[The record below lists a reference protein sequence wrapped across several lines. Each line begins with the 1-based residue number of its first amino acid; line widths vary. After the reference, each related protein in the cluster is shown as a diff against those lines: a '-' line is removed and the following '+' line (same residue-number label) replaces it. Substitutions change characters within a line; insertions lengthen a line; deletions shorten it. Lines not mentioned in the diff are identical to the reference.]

1 MRLVSFEIT
10 TPLGSHR
17 RLGGLLGGDER
28 RIADLTSAYEAFLV
42 ASTDEPTP
50 EGLAALR
57 TPPDMIGWLRGAD
70 RSREAAEQAL
80 SYVAEQ
86 LEKHHDPR
94 GPSGEQLVF
103 SRPEVRLLAPVPRP
117 NSLRDFSIYHE
128 HMSKARDEPRPH
140 PSHYYRKPPYYK
152 GNPDNVLGPEDP
164 FPYPS
169 YTDQLDLEFEIG
181 IVVGRG
187 GINLS
192 LEEARA
198 AIAGYT
204 ILIDASARDRQ
215 RDEFLGPTK
224 AKDFGTTL
232 GPYLVTAD
240 EVDEADLRC
249 RFLVDGEVWWEGSTS
264 EPRTFLA
271 HHLVAY
277 VSDDEMLYPGDVL
290 GTGTIGTSCSMDT
303 KRWIKVGQRARFE
316 VEGLGVLDQEVA
328 AQPQVVDYV
337 RNGMDGLMSPPE
349 AS

>member
-1 MRLVSFEIT
+1 VKLASFEVA
-10 TPLGSHR
+10 TPVGARR
-17 RLGGLLGGDER
+17 RLGALLGGDEER
-28 RIADLTSAYEAFLV
+28 MVDLTSAYAAFLR
-42 ASTDEPTP
+42 ADTDEPTP
-50 EGLAALR
+50 EELAALR
-57 TPPDMIGWLRGAD
+57 TPPDMIGWLRGAH

-80 SYVAEQ
+80 AYVAHE
-86 LEKHHDPR
+86 LEGDPDPS
-94 GPSGEQLVF
+94 GPGGEQLVF
-103 SRPEVRLLAPVPRP
+103 SPAEIRVLSPVPRP

-128 HMSKARDEPRPH
+128 HMSRARAEPRPH
-140 PSHYYRKPPYYK
+140 PAHYYRKPPYYK
-152 GNPDNVLGPEDP
+152 GNPDNVLGPGDP

-181 IVVGRG
+181 IIVGKG

-192 LEEARA
+192 LEEAKA

-224 AKDFGTTL
+224 GKDFGTTL

-240 EVDEADLRC
+240 EVDEANLSC

-277 VSDDEMLYPGDVL
+277 ASDHEMLRPGDVL

-316 VEGLGVLDQEVA
+316 VEGLGVLDQEVVA
-328 AQPQVVDYV
+328 TDQVVDYV
-337 RNGMDGLMSPPE
+337 RNGMDGLMSPPGP
-349 AS
+349 